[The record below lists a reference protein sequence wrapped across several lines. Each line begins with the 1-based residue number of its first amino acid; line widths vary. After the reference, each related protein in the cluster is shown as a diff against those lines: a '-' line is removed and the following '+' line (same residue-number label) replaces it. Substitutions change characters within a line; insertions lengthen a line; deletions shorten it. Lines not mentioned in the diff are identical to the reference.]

1 MVTPLSP
8 QRTKAIGPRIRIH
21 AIKAKLRHTGRMKSL
36 TLNHS
41 LNQDHV
47 CANRF
52 AHIRQ
57 SLCPLSRAR
66 DALPRR
72 LMNGRGIGGS
82 GEEHYEYPLFL
93 APRSPLR
100 CEQPSSYWCSAL
112 GVSFPNIFVT
122 QILTRECTA
131 PAMFLRRSNV
141 IFMKILC
148 AVPKLPWSFP
158 RNRRMHQRFR
168 CQLRNST

>member
-1 MVTPLSP
+1 MVDALSP
-8 QRTKAIGPRIRIH
+8 QRTKATGPRIRID

-66 DALPRR
+66 EALPRR
-72 LMNGRGIGGS
+72 LMNGRELAAAVRNITNTRCFLPHGARSVASNLRPVGALRLDVRSRIFSLRKFSLENVPRQRCFCGG
-82 GEEHYEYPLFL
+82 PTLFL
-93 APRSPLR
+93 
-100 CEQPSSYWCSAL
+100 
-112 GVSFPNIFVT
+112 
-122 QILTRECTA
+122 
-131 PAMFLRRSNV
+131 
-141 IFMKILC
+141 
-148 AVPKLPWSFP
+148 
-158 RNRRMHQRFR
+158 
-168 CQLRNST
+168 